1 MKKEETKQFILWCV
15 LGAIGCGFMAAG
27 DWLLGCVPLQAGD
40 TGMFNRAH
48 YLSGSYGLWKPVLT
62 VGLGAIGGFLYY
74 FVVKALNADI
84 DEKYRKTKNVQFL
97 CGIFTVAIALT
108 IHTWVATM
116 AWFATYLGPRI
127 GAEAALAAVTTYQ
140 DAMLPAIRPLY
151 LPMLLLFGI
160 HFVML
165 LIGKTR
171 YPRGM
176 LAFHPVM
183 WNLLLAAVP
192 DIAQAM
198 QVPVATWMS
207 VMSQSS
213 TNSAIAIWCIAA
225 AVYERKHIRQVVYAR
240 KGGGIPDLLQGG
252 FCRAAVWG
260 CLLLPHHPL
269 PHLFLC
275 AKSRCFRTYA
285 VVLRA

>member
-1 MKKEETKQFILWCV
+1 MKTEKPKKLIRWYILGVIGAV
-15 LGAIGCGFMAAG
+15 LMAAG

-108 IHTWVATM
+108 IHAWVATM

-127 GAEAALAAVTTYQ
+127 GTEAALAAVTAYQ
-140 DAMLPAIRPLY
+140 NAMLPAILPLY
-151 LPMLLLFGI
+151 LPMLLVFGI

-171 YPRGM
+171 YPRWM
-176 LAFHPVM
+176 LAFHPVT

-213 TNSAIAIWCIAA
+213 TNSAILIWCIAA
-225 AVYERKHIRQVVYAR
+225 AVYEKKHSA
-240 KGGGIPDLLQGG
+240 
-252 FCRAAVWG
+252 
-260 CLLLPHHPL
+260 
-269 PHLFLC
+269 HL
-275 AKSRCFRTYA
+275 AG
-285 VVLRA
+285 

>member
-1 MKKEETKQFILWCV
+1 METSEKFLRGCI
-15 LGAIGCGFMAAG
+15 LGAIGAALMSAG
-27 DWLLGCVPLQAGD
+27 DWLLGCIPLQQTD
-40 TGMFNRAH
+40 TGLFNRVY

-62 VGLGAIGGFLYY
+62 VGLGAIAGVLYY

-84 DEKYRKTKNVQFL
+84 DEKYRKAKRVQFL
-97 CGIFTVAIALT
+97 CGIFIVAIALT

-127 GAEAALAAVTTYQ
+127 GAEAAITAVTAYQ
-140 DAMLPAIRPLY
+140 NDMLPAILPMY
-151 LPMLLLFGI
+151 VPMLLVFAI

-165 LIGKTR
+165 LAGKTR
-171 YPRGM
+171 YPRWM
-176 LAFHPVM
+176 LAFHPVT

-213 TNSAIAIWCIAA
+213 TNSAIMVWCIAA
-225 AVYERKHIRQVVYAR
+225 AVYEKKH
-240 KGGGIPDLLQGG
+240 
-252 FCRAAVWG
+252 AA
-260 CLLLPHHPL
+260 
-269 PHLFLC
+269 HL
-275 AKSRCFRTYA
+275 AG
-285 VVLRA
+285 